1 MPVAEFIRPRKVNE
15 VLDQLAEYGGE
26 AKVIAGGQSL
36 MVLLHEGLLDPKVLV
51 GLTGVRELDGIEVD
65 GQARIGALC
74 THAQVMRHPE
84 IRARWPVLAAAEET
98 VSTVQIRNWGTLCGN
113 LAHAYP
119 TADPPAAL
127 MALDAVVH
135 LRSRRGE
142 RTIPV
147 EKFISGPLTTVL
159 TEDELIESVT
169 LPPPPAGARYS
180 YRKYAIRPLD
190 FAIVGVAVRI
200 AFDTASAGEGP
211 CRDVRVAVNG
221 GANRPVRMD
230 RAEQALEHRPLTAE
244 SVEAAAQ
251 AAADEAEPLEEVF
264 ESAAYR
270 RDMVRVFVRRA
281 LTDLLL

>member
-15 VLDQLAEYGGE
+15 VLDRLAEYGGE

-36 MVLLHEGLLDPKVLV
+36 MVLMHEGLLDPKVLV
-51 GLTGVRELDGIEVD
+51 SLTGVRELDGIDVD

-74 THAQVMRHPE
+74 THAQIMRHPE
-84 IRARWPVLAAAEET
+84 IRARWPVLAAAEEA
-98 VSTVQIRNWGTLCGN
+98 VSTVQIRNRGTLCGN

-127 MALDAVVH
+127 MVLDAVLR
-135 LRSRRGE
+135 LRSLRAE
-142 RTIPV
+142 RAIPV
-147 EKFISGPLTTVL
+147 EEFFTGPLTTVL
-159 TEDELIESVT
+159 AEDELIVSVT

-200 AFDTASAGEGP
+200 ASDGEGP

-221 GANRPVRMD
+221 GANRPVRMP

-244 SVEAAAQ
+244 SIEAAAQ
-251 AAADEAEPLEEVF
+251 AAADQAEPLEEVF

-270 RDMVRVFVRRA
+270 RKMVKVFVTRA
-281 LTDLLL
+281 LTDLLP

>member
-15 VLDQLAEYGGE
+15 VLDRLAEYGGE

-36 MVLLHEGLLDPKVLV
+36 MVLMHEGLLDPKVLV
-51 GLTGVRELDGIEVD
+51 SLTGVRELDGIDVD

-74 THAQVMRHPE
+74 THAQIMRHPD
-84 IRARWPVLAAAEET
+84 IRARWPVLAAAEEA

-127 MALDAVVH
+127 MALDAVLR
-135 LRSRRGE
+135 LRSLRAE

-147 EKFISGPLTTVL
+147 EEFFTGPLTTVL
-159 TEDELIESVT
+159 TEDELIVSVT

-190 FAIVGVAVRI
+190 FAIIGVAVRI
-200 AFDTASAGEGP
+200 ASDGEGQ

-221 GANRPVRMD
+221 GANRPVRMP

-244 SVEAAAQ
+244 SIEAAAQ

-270 RDMVRVFVRRA
+270 RKMVRVFVRRA
-281 LTDLLL
+281 LTDLLP

>member
-15 VLDQLAEYGGE
+15 VLDRLAEYGGE

-36 MVLLHEGLLDPKVLV
+36 MVLMHEGLLDPKVLV
-51 GLTGVRELDGIEVD
+51 SLTGVRELDGIDVD

-74 THAQVMRHPE
+74 THAQIMRHPE
-84 IRARWPVLAAAEET
+84 IRARWPVLAAAEEA

-127 MALDAVVH
+127 MALDAVLR
-135 LRSRRGE
+135 LRSLRAE
-142 RTIPV
+142 RTVPV
-147 EKFISGPLTTVL
+147 EEFFTGPLTTVL
-159 TEDELIESVT
+159 AEDELIVSVA

-200 AFDTASAGEGP
+200 ASDGEGP

-221 GANRPVRMD
+221 GANRPVRMP

-244 SVEAAAQ
+244 SIEAAAQ

-270 RDMVRVFVRRA
+270 RKMVRVFVTRA
-281 LTDLLL
+281 LTDLLP